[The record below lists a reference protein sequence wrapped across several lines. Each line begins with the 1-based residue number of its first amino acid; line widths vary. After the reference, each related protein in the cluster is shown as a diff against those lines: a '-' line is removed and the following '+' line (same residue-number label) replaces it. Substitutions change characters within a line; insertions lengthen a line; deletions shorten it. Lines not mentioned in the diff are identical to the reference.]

1 MNPLVQDFVDL
12 RGGVVAEEISKPGL
26 LLAVNVR
33 EYALGVL
40 LLAGA

>member
-1 MNPLVQDFVDL
+1 MV
-12 RGGVVAEEISKPGL
+12 EEMSKLGL

-33 EYALGVL
+33 GYALGVL